1 MNQEISFEYNGGM
14 SLKGEVNGH
23 EMIIDAD
30 AGFGGNDLGPR
41 PKPLVLVA
49 LIGCTAMDVISLLKK
64 MRVDFKNLKVS
75 ADGELTEEHPK
86 YYHKIKLTY
95 DVWGND
101 LDHAK
106 VEKAVNLSQ
115 ERYCGVTAMLE
126 KVAEIKHEIIYHE
139 D

>member
-1 MNQEISFEYNGGM
+1 MNHEISFEYTDGM
-14 SLKGEVNGH
+14 SFKGEVNGH

-30 AGFGGNDLGPR
+30 AGFGGNDKGPR
-41 PKPLVLVA
+41 PKPLILVA
-49 LIGCTAMDVISLLKK
+49 LIGCTSMDVVSLLKK
-64 MRVDFKNLKVS
+64 MRVPFTDLKVS

-95 DVWGND
+95 DIWGKD
-101 LDHAK
+101 LDRAK
-106 VEKAVNLSQ
+106 VEKSVKYSQ

-126 KVAEIKHEIIYHE
+126 KSSEISYEIIYHE

>member
-1 MNQEISFEYNGGM
+1 MNHEISFEYTDGM
-14 SLKGEVNGH
+14 SFKGEVNGH

-30 AGFGGNDLGPR
+30 AGFGGNDKGPR
-41 PKPLVLVA
+41 PKPLILVA
-49 LIGCTAMDVISLLKK
+49 LIGCTSMDVVSLLKK
-64 MRVDFKNLKVS
+64 MRVPFTDLKVA

-95 DVWGND
+95 DIWGKD
-101 LDHAK
+101 LDRAK
-106 VEKAVNLSQ
+106 VEKSVKYSQ

-126 KVAEIKHEIIYHE
+126 KSSEISYEIIYHE

>member
-1 MNQEISFEYNGGM
+1 MNHEISFGYNGGM

-41 PKPLVLVA
+41 PKPLILVA

-64 MRVDFKNLKVS
+64 MRVDFKDLKIS

-95 DVWGND
+95 NIWGTD
-101 LDHAK
+101 LDRSK
-106 VEKAVNLSQ
+106 VEKAVTYSQ

-126 KVAEIKHEIIYHE
+126 KSSEITHEIVYYE
-139 D
+139 E

>member
-64 MRVDFKNLKVS
+64 MRVNFTDLKVS

-95 DVWGND
+95 DIWGKD
-101 LDHAK
+101 LDRAK
-106 VEKAVNLSQ
+106 VEKSVNYSQ

-126 KVAEIKHEIIYHE
+126 KTSEIIHEIVYHE